1 MYVLRHG
8 RLNQKGSTNTLAP
21 RKLKR
26 ESGLCKRFPPVVP
39 APPTRERNSN
49 LSEKE
54 DVRNEEHLTA
64 F

>member
-26 ESGLCKRFPPVVP
+26 ESGLCTRFPLVSPG
-39 APPTRERNSN
+39 APTRERNSN